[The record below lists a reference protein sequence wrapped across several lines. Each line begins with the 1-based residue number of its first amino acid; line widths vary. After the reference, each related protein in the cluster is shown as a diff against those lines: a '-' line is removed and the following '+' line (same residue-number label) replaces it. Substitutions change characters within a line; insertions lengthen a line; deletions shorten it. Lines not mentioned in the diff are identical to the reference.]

1 MSITQQVQQK
11 IRKMPSGFVFG
22 YKDFL
27 SIEGAGSE
35 AIIKALNRT
44 VKQGGIEKISKG
56 RFFKPE
62 NSPFGPLQPKEEEI
76 VKDLLYKDGKR
87 VGYLTGL
94 SIYNSLGFTTQ
105 VSNTLQIGSTSV
117 RPRFK
122 RGRYTISY
130 LRQKNDI
137 TNQNVELLQIL
148 DIIRYIK
155 KIPDSSPKKS
165 VKQLIKLINQLNSD
179 KIKRLMALALAYPPS
194 TRALLGAILD
204 KGNQRSDTGVLK
216 TSLNPIT
223 TYKMGQGLSSVLTSA
238 KNWNLI

>member
-1 MSITQQVQQK
+1 MGLITMSITQQIQQK

-44 VKQGGIEKISKG
+44 VKQGDIEKISKG

-117 RPRFK
+117 RPKFK
-122 RGRYTISY
+122 
-130 LRQKNDI
+130 
-137 TNQNVELLQIL
+137 
-148 DIIRYIK
+148 
-155 KIPDSSPKKS
+155 
-165 VKQLIKLINQLNSD
+165 
-179 KIKRLMALALAYPPS
+179 
-194 TRALLGAILD
+194 
-204 KGNQRSDTGVLK
+204 
-216 TSLNPIT
+216 
-223 TYKMGQGLSSVLTSA
+223 
-238 KNWNLI
+238 